1 MADSEAVK
9 RFWKDVAVVGGEIHL
24 DGRPVRT
31 PGRAP
36 LALPAPTLAEAVA
49 DEWRAVGETIDPRNM
64 PLTGLSNAAIDRI
77 AADPA
82 AFAAGLAKYGESDL
96 LCYRAA
102 EPPELAARQA
112 EAWNPPLDWAEGR
125 FGVTFEITQGVMH
138 TPQPAETIA
147 RLREAV
153 AAFDPFRT
161 AALSPIV
168 TVTGSLVLG
177 LALAEAAI
185 GADAAWHAA
194 QIDDAWQEEMWGT
207 DPLAEQARAAHRFDF
222 DAGARLLALL
232 SQAADKSDQP
242 GLA

>member
-1 MADSEAVK
+1 MK
-9 RFWKDVAVVGGEIHL
+9 RFWKDVTVEDGAIRL

-36 LALPAPTLAEAVA
+36 LTLPSPALAEAVA
-49 DEWRAVGETIDPRNM
+49 DEWRAVGETIDPRAM

-96 LCYRAA
+96 LCYRAPSSDGL
-102 EPPELAARQA
+102 PPELAVRQA

-125 FGVTFEITQGVMH
+125 YGVTFEIAQGVMH
-138 TPQPAETIA
+138 MPQPAETIA
-147 RLREAV
+147 RLAEAV
-153 AAFDPFRT
+153 AGYDPYRL
-161 AALSPIV
+161 AGLSPIV

-177 LALAEAAI
+177 LALTE
-185 GADAAWHAA
+185 GAMTPDAAWHAA
-194 QIDDAWQEEMWGT
+194 QVDDAWQEEMWGV

-232 SQAADKSDQP
+232 
-242 GLA
+242 

>member
-1 MADSEAVK
+1 MR
-9 RFWKDVAVVGGEIHL
+9 RFWTDVTIADGAIRL
-24 DGRPVRT
+24 DDRPVRT

-36 LALPAPTLAEAVA
+36 LALPSPALAEAVA
-49 DEWRAVGETIDPRNM
+49 DEWRAVGEMVDPRAM

-102 EPPELAARQA
+102 EPPELAVRQA

-125 FGVTFEITQGVMH
+125 YGVTFEITQGVMH
-138 TPQPAETIA
+138 AAQPPATIA
-147 RLREAV
+147 RLSGAV
-153 AAFDPFRT
+153 ATFDPFRL
-161 AALSPIV
+161 AGLSPIV

-177 LALAEAAI
+177 LALAESAMAP
-185 GADAAWHAA
+185 DAAWHAA
-194 QIDDAWQEEMWGT
+194 QVDDAWQEEMWGA
-207 DPLAEQARAAHRFDF
+207 DPLAEQARAAHKRDF

-232 SQAADKSDQP
+232 
-242 GLA
+242 